1 MKASLTALLVSF
13 VGALIATIIVKFFC
27 LKYNIVDNPD
37 GYRKVHKK
45 PIPLCGGFAVFA
57 GFILPIVLLFLFFR
71 THNMFDLFAK
81 RESQIFTFFIGA
93 LITMFMGAAD
103 DIWQL
108 RPKYK
113 LLFQLI
119 AATFAYFGG
128 LKINLVT
135 IPFFGGSI
143 ELAWLSYPIT
153 IFWFLGCINAINL
166 LDGLDGLASGI
177 GLFASLTLFIVSFSF
192 NNYMPMFLSAC
203 LVGAILGFLI
213 FNFNPASIFLGD
225 TGSMLIG
232 YLVAG
237 LGILSS
243 YKSETA
249 VALMIPFIAL
259 GVPIFDTILAIVR
272 RWSKRLPISA
282 ADKKHIHHVLLSMG
296 LSHRKAVL
304 ILYGCC
310 IVFSS
315 VAILM
320 AVSQNILGVI
330 FLLTIGIVTFVGVR
344 VFGMLDFSLLKH
356 RLKYDRKE
364 KKKNSKA
371 AVAVEKA
378 IQLMEDSE
386 SPEHVWQCAF
396 EALEA
401 LDLDH
406 AALILNL
413 DENDHEF
420 KWQNKRPHEEGF
432 DKWSLFMNLHDGERV
447 IGEIEVWRKGE
458 DIPIRDACM
467 LINKLRHSL
476 TQHIIRVLDE
486 LEEEKNI
493 IKFVG

>member
-1 MKASLTALLVSF
+1 MKASLTALFISF
-13 VGALIATIIVKFFC
+13 AGAIIATVIVKFFC
-27 LKYNIVDNPD
+27 LKYNVVDNPD

-45 PIPLCGGFAVFA
+45 PVPLCGGFAVFA
-57 GFILPIVLLFLFFR
+57 GFILPILLLFLFFKG
-71 THNMFDLFAK
+71 HNIFSLFAK
-81 RESQIFTFFIGA
+81 KEAQIFTFFIGA
-93 LITMFMGAAD
+93 AITMLMGAVD
-103 DIWQL
+103 DIWHL

-113 LLFQLI
+113 LLFQFI
-119 AATFAYFGG
+119 AANFAYSGG
-128 LKINLVT
+128 LQISLIT
-135 IPFFGGSI
+135 IPFFGGSVG
-143 ELAWLSYPIT
+143 LAWLSYPVT

-203 LVGAILGFLI
+203 LVGAILGFLL

-282 ADKKHIHHVLLSMG
+282 ADKKHIHHVLISMG

-310 IVFSS
+310 LIFS
-315 VAILM
+315 
-320 AVSQNILGVI
+320 AVSIMMAFSQNALGVI

-378 IQLMEDSE
+378 IQLMEDADE
-386 SPEHVWQCAF
+386 TGKVWECAF

-401 LDLDH
+401 IDLDH
-406 AALILNL
+406 ATLILGL
-413 DENDHEF
+413 DEKEHKF
-420 KWQNKRPHEEGF
+420 TWKNKRPHHEGF

-476 TQHIIRVLDE
+476 TEHLIRVIDAF
-486 LEEEKNI
+486 EEDKNI

>member
-1 MKASLTALLVSF
+1 MKASLIALLVSF
-13 VGALIATIIVKFFC
+13 VGALIATVIVKFFC

-57 GFILPIVLLFLFFR
+57 GFMLPITCLYLFFNR
-71 THNMFDLFAK
+71 HNMFNLFEKNEA
-81 RESQIFTFFIGA
+81 QIFTFFLGA
-93 LITMFMGAAD
+93 VITMLMGAAD
-103 DIWQL
+103 DIWHL

-113 LLFQLI
+113 ILFQLI

-128 LKINLVT
+128 LKINLITV
-135 IPFFGGSI
+135 PFFGGSL

-203 LVGAILGFLI
+203 LVGSILGFLI

-259 GVPIFDTILAIVR
+259 GVPIFDTILAIIR

-282 ADKKHIHHVLLSMG
+282 ADKKHIHHVLISMG

-310 IVFSS
+310 IVFS
-315 VAILM
+315 
-320 AVSQNILGVI
+320 AVSIMMAFSQNTLGVI

-344 VFGMLDFSLLKH
+344 VFGMLDFSLLRH

-371 AVAVEKA
+371 AVAVEKS
-378 IQLMEDSE
+378 IQLMEDAE
-386 SPEHVWQCAF
+386 TTENVWECAF

-406 AALILNL
+406 AALILDF
-413 DENDHEF
+413 DEKEHKF
-420 KWQNKRPHEEGF
+420 TWRNKRPHEEGF

-467 LINKLRHSL
+467 LVNKLRHSL
-476 TQHIIRVLDE
+476 TEHLIRVIDNDE
-486 LEEEKNI
+486 PESEI